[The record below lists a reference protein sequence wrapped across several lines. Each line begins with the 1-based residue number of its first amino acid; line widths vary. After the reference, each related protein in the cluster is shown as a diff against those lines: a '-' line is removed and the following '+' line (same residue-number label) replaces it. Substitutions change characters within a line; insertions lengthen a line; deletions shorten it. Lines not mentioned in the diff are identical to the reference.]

1 MRVQLVKK
9 EDRECQAARRR
20 KAVSE
25 WFPQVLRET
34 GRGQTGTVE
43 AKLRAVAEAARNE
56 FPTAGID
63 VMLREIGAG
72 QCPE

>member
-1 MRVQLVKK
+1 MKK
-9 EDRECQAARRR
+9 EDRERQAARRR
-20 KAVSE
+20 KAVAE
-25 WFPQVLRET
+25 WFPQALREA

-56 FPTAGID
+56 FPTADID